1 MSDPLRLR
9 ALGEHAERVRDRLTA
24 LTGAELVEDLD
35 RAELVVMTP
44 EDLAELIE
52 DAAATA
58 AYHRTRNQ
66 ERVPISRPA
75 DRRRK
80 PDPGLARISRS
91 FAAQL
96 AEQAGVGIG
105 YLSQIENGERKGTEL
120 TLEKIATALDVDI
133 DDLT

>member
-9 ALGEHAERVRDRLTA
+9 AIGEHAERVRDRLTA

-44 EDLAELIE
+44 EDLADLIE

-66 ERVPISRPA
+66 ERVLIGVVDRLIAGENPSGSGANIAVIRCANSPSRPGSVSA
-75 DRRRK
+75 TCRRSRTASAK
-80 PDPGLARISRS
+80 ARC
-91 FAAQL
+91 
-96 AEQAGVGIG
+96 
-105 YLSQIENGERKGTEL
+105 
-120 TLEKIATALDVDI
+120 
-133 DDLT
+133 